1 MIKDYNIN
9 QEPITIKRALLSV
22 YDKTEIK
29 ELALNL
35 TKHNIEIISTGGTA
49 KLLKKENIAVI
60 EIEEYTNFPEIM
72 DGRVKTINPI
82 VEGGI
87 LALRDVHMPDM
98 KENNIGQI
106 DLVVCN
112 LYPFDSVIKNSDHTL
127 SEAFENIDIGGPT
140 MIRSAAK
147 NIGWVAVATHPK
159 DYQLIMDELDDQGSI
174 SYKMRKHLAKKA
186 FLTTSVYEL
195 SLIHISEP
203 TRH

>member
-22 YDKTEIK
+22 YDKTKIK

-35 TKHNIEIISTGGTA
+35 IKHNIEIISTGGTA

-87 LALRDVHMPDM
+87 LALRDC
-98 KENNIGQI
+98 
-106 DLVVCN
+106 L
-112 LYPFDSVIKNSDHTL
+112 LYTSPSPRDS
-127 SEAFENIDIGGPT
+127 
-140 MIRSAAK
+140 
-147 NIGWVAVATHPK
+147 
-159 DYQLIMDELDDQGSI
+159 
-174 SYKMRKHLAKKA
+174 
-186 FLTTSVYEL
+186 
-195 SLIHISEP
+195 
-203 TRH
+203 